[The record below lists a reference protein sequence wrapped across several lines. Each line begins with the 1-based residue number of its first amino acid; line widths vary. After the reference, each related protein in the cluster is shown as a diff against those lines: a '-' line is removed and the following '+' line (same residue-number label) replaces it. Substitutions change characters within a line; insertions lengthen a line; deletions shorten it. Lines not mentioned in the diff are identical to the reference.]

1 MIRGINYPA
10 KLKTYGAGKLS
21 SPRGDLLTKTTKS
34 NFCTADGGYKRADQS
49 ICTYNLHEKQG
60 GEGGLTQII
69 SCEGNPFQFGRQA
82 VLSLHFTWPHLAPV
96 SIIPALPFQIS
107 MSGCWS
113 RNTNTVGTPRSVST
127 EPTLIC
133 TNARGYTCSTH
144 TDPLSTQTH
153 IFYPSYWLLC
163 ASLRGGK
170 EPSII

>member
-1 MIRGINYPA
+1 MIRGIKHPA

-21 SPRGDLLTKTTKS
+21 SPRGNLLTNTTKS
-34 NFCTADGGYKRADQS
+34 NFCTADGGYKGGDQS
-49 ICTYNLHEKQG
+49 ICTYNLHEKR
-60 GEGGLTQII
+60 EGGVLTQTI
-69 SCEGNPFQFGRQA
+69 SCEDNPFSVGRQA

-96 SIIPALPFQIS
+96 SIIPALTFQIS

-113 RNTNTVGTPRSVST
+113 KNTNTVGTPRCVST
-127 EPTLIC
+127 ELTLIC
-133 TNARGYTCSTH
+133 TNTRSYTCSTR
-144 TDPLSTQTH
+144 TDPPNAQTH